1 MWPSSNIV
9 IREAGAPSLS
19 NSSRLVPVAIF
30 LRSSTVISGGA
41 GGGGTGTASG
51 RTAAGAGGSGVG
63 ATGVAGPCCLCTAAR
78 RTGGGGT
85 AFVRSFGIPGP
96 TSRSGEA
103 GEFFGFAAPSAALA
117 VCFSTLLKTVVRPSL
132 TFLPATPPA
141 DPAAAAPAASVSDC
155 DQAHPVRHMTRAIRL
170 IQHLPNAA
178 YQRLVPIAYKPITLS
193 PLQKS
198 LNTTSQWVVL
208 EL

>member
-9 IREAGAPSLS
+9 IREAGVPSLS

-30 LRSSTVISGGA
+30 FRSSTAISRGA
-41 GGGGTGTASG
+41 GGGATAS
-51 RTAAGAGGSGVG
+51 
-63 ATGVAGPCCLCTAAR
+63 
-78 RTGGGGT
+78 
-85 AFVRSFGIPGP
+85 VRSFGIPGP